1 MKLFVCISAVVI
13 LVHFTIAQNWNYD
26 TLGPEV
32 WSDLF
37 HECGRTS
44 QSPINI
50 RTSCTVYQSYDPF
63 QFSSSYRQVFNFT
76 LVNDGTTIDAIP
88 KANSSS
94 PFQLIGGGLNGTFEL
109 IDFHLHWGENYRS
122 GSEHQV

>member
-1 MKLFVCISAVVI
+1 MKPFASVSVLFI
-13 LVHFTIAQNWNYD
+13 LFPLATAQSWNYD

-50 RTSCTVYQSYDPF
+50 RTSCTLYQSYDHLW
-63 QFSSSYRQVFNFT
+63 FSPSYRRVSNFT
-76 LVNDGTTIDAIP
+76 LVNDGTTIDGIP
-88 KANSSS
+88 EEDVSSS
-94 PFQLIGGGLNGTFEL
+94 FQLTGGGLNGTFEL